1 MNIKFYEIPI
11 RNIITIISLLFSLLK
26 DISSIWQTKRRI
38 IMKKNLEEHQEVMYT
53 EHLQITDTCL
63 AFLLFP

>member
-38 IMKKNLEEHQEVMYT
+38 IMKKSLEHQEVMYT